1 MARSS
6 VTTASIADSLSI
18 VAGVIGPT
26 IAKGVIVR
34 RPKVV
39 GVAER
44 LDLDGGAVRRMQKLR
59 RRYGDG
65 PLRVRMPGPPRVIL
79 LSQRDLKR
87 VLADAEA
94 LLVATAD
101 DTGEEVT
108 RLRSRVT
115 ATLSQAKTGL
125 IEAQAAVVDKAKV
138 AAKATDE
145 YVHDNPWKS
154 IGIAAG
160 VGLLVG
166 AIIGRR

>member
-1 MARSS
+1 MS
-6 VTTASIADSLSI
+6 DLS
-18 VAGVIGPT
+18 AT
-26 IAKGVIVR
+26 
-34 RPKVV
+34 
-39 GVAER
+39 
-44 LDLDGGAVRRMQKLR
+44 QKDQL
-59 RRYGDG
+59 
-65 PLRVRMPGPPRVIL
+65 M
-79 LSQRDLKR
+79 SDLKR

-94 LLVATAD
+94 LLLATAD

-125 IEAQAAVVDKAKV
+125 IEAHAAVVDKAKV

-166 AIIGRR
+166 ALIGRR